1 MLNLLIMGLLH
12 TMHYLDFPSN
22 DWKQISIN
30 PTIFEVI
37 NDNAVLVIYDISHKE
52 QNLRFKKGSR
62 IKCIRSVGKYRL
74 TWNDEDLI

>member
-1 MLNLLIMGLLH
+1 MGLLH

-62 IKCIRSVGKYRL
+62 
-74 TWNDEDLI
+74 